1 MYKCDSSV
9 WRIGFWNVLVR
20 HWPSGW
26 KPSGL
31 DRAGGQSASLGF
43 SNCCSVGNGKEWGLL
58 GWLLIV
64 WIIPE
69 NSLRLAPVRFCFH
82 RFFFFN
88 GSYDS
93 IWGNQLVQGSVAS
106 LCLPHHALLRL
117 RHLDEGWFFVEW
129 WGCLRQ
135 SSRANMC
142 KKKQD
147 SMPTFFNYIYKWFEG
162 KPCWHFVDPKCRKH
176 PNGDVSWADLSSE
189 NWDSTETTNLRRY
202 IWILYNI

>member
-82 RFFFFN
+82 RFFFN

-93 IWGNQLVQGSVAS
+93 IWGIN
-106 LCLPHHALLRL
+106 
-117 RHLDEGWFFVEW
+117 
-129 WGCLRQ
+129 
-135 SSRANMC
+135 SSRAASHRCAFRIMPCWDYGTLMRGDFLWNDGDVWGRVLEQTC
-142 KKKQD
+142 AKKQD

-176 PNGDVSWADLSSE
+176 PNGDVLE
-189 NWDSTETTNLRRY
+189 Q
-202 IWILYNI
+202 I

>member
-82 RFFFFN
+82 RFFFLMAAMTLF
-88 GSYDS
+88 GESTRPGQRRIAVPS
-93 IWGNQLVQGSVAS
+93 AS
-106 LCLPHHALLRL
+106 CPA
-117 RHLDEGWFFVEW
+117 ETTAPW
-129 WGCLRQ
+129 WGVIFCGMMGMFEAEF
-135 SSRANMC
+135 SSKHVQ
-142 KKKQD
+142 KKK
-147 SMPTFFNYIYKWFEG
+147 TRFNANFFLLYI
-162 KPCWHFVDPKCRKH
+162 
-176 PNGDVSWADLSSE
+176 
-189 NWDSTETTNLRRY
+189 
-202 IWILYNI
+202 